1 MYTGNKIQDLPWQKH
16 RSTKN
21 SFHQQ
26 IGFRFKGKNTSKV
39 LHLER
44 SFVWC

>member
-1 MYTGNKIQDLPWQKH
+1 MIVVAKAAFKRNET
-16 RSTKN
+16 
-21 SFHQQ
+21 FHQQ
-26 IGFRFKGKNTSKV
+26 IRLKFKEDTNEV